1 MLIPCGRA
9 QKVNQRTMIVNKW
22 TNSKGGKMLP
32 EEFSKEMWDCWR
44 DVAVAYSAFAKNMG
58 VDTSELY
65 VVDALWDEPEGLSQR
80 SICEMCDMG
89 KQTVSAICKR
99 LAARD
104 VVVARASEVDK
115 RERIMALTA
124 EGREQWRP
132 PVERMRELELKA
144 AAAISPEEGELFV
157 KVVRLYAKTFQ
168 EGVQQ

>member
-1 MLIPCGRA
+1 ML
-9 QKVNQRTMIVNKW
+9 
-22 TNSKGGKMLP
+22 S

-44 DVAVAYSAFAKNMG
+44 DVSVAYGTFAKKMG

-104 VVVARASEVDK
+104 VVVGRASEVDK

>member
-1 MLIPCGRA
+1 ML
-9 QKVNQRTMIVNKW
+9 
-22 TNSKGGKMLP
+22 S
-32 EEFSKEMWDCWR
+32 EEFSKEMWDCWC
-44 DVAVAYSAFAKNMG
+44 DVSVAYGTFAKKMG

-80 SICEMCDMG
+80 SICEVCDMG
-89 KQTVSAICKR
+89 KQTISAICKR

-104 VVVARASEVDK
+104 VVVAHAGQVDK
-115 RERIMALTA
+115 RERIMALTE
-124 EGREQWRP
+124 EGREQWRL

-144 AAAISPEEGELFV
+144 AAAISPEEAELFV

>member
-1 MLIPCGRA
+1 
-9 QKVNQRTMIVNKW
+9 
-22 TNSKGGKMLP
+22 MLP

-44 DVAVAYSAFAKNMG
+44 DVSVAYGTFAKKMG

-80 SICEMCDMG
+80 SICEVCDMG
-89 KQTVSAICKR
+89 KQTISAICKR

-104 VVVARASEVDK
+104 VVVAHASQADK
-115 RERIMALTA
+115 RERIMVLTDG
-124 EGREQWRP
+124 GREQWRLP
-132 PVERMRELELKA
+132 IERTRELELKA
-144 AAAISPEEGELFV
+144 AAAISPEGAELFV

>member
-1 MLIPCGRA
+1 ML
-9 QKVNQRTMIVNKW
+9 
-22 TNSKGGKMLP
+22 S

-44 DVAVAYSAFAKNMG
+44 DVSVAYGTFAKKMG

-80 SICEMCDMG
+80 SICEVCDMG
-89 KQTVSAICKR
+89 KQTISAIYKR

-104 VVVARASEVDK
+104 VVVAHAGQADK
-115 RERIMALTA
+115 RERIMALTE
-124 EGREQWRP
+124 EGREQWRL
-132 PVERMRELELKA
+132 PVERMRELEMKA
-144 AAAISPEEGELFV
+144 AAAISPEGAELFV

>member
-1 MLIPCGRA
+1 ML
-9 QKVNQRTMIVNKW
+9 
-22 TNSKGGKMLP
+22 S
-32 EEFSKEMWDCWR
+32 EEFSKEMLDCWR
-44 DVAVAYSAFAKNMG
+44 DVSVAYGTFAKKMG

-80 SICEMCDMG
+80 SICEVCDMG
-89 KQTVSAICKR
+89 KQTISAICKR

-104 VVVARASEVDK
+104 VVVAHAGQADK
-115 RERIMALTA
+115 RERIMALTE
-124 EGREQWRP
+124 EGREQWRL

-144 AAAISPEEGELFV
+144 AAAISPEGAELFV

>member
-1 MLIPCGRA
+1 ML
-9 QKVNQRTMIVNKW
+9 
-22 TNSKGGKMLP
+22 S

-44 DVAVAYSAFAKNMG
+44 DVSVAYGTFAKKIG

-80 SICEMCDMG
+80 SICEACDMG

-104 VVVARASEVDK
+104 VVVANASQADK
-115 RERIMALTA
+115 RERIMALTD
-124 EGREQWRP
+124 EGREQWRLP
-132 PVERMRELELKA
+132 IERMRELEMKA
-144 AAAISPEEGELFV
+144 AAVIGPEEAVLFV
-157 KVVRLYAKTFQ
+157 KVIKQYAKTFQ

>member
-1 MLIPCGRA
+1 ML
-9 QKVNQRTMIVNKW
+9 
-22 TNSKGGKMLP
+22 S

-44 DVAVAYSAFAKNMG
+44 DVSVAYGTFAKKMG

-80 SICEMCDMG
+80 SICEVCDMG
-89 KQTVSAICKR
+89 KQTISAICKR

-104 VVVARASEVDK
+104 VVVAHAGQADK
-115 RERIMALTA
+115 RERTMALTE
-124 EGREQWRP
+124 EGREQWRL
-132 PVERMRELELKA
+132 PVERMRELEMKA
-144 AAAISPEEGELFV
+144 AAAISPEGAELFV